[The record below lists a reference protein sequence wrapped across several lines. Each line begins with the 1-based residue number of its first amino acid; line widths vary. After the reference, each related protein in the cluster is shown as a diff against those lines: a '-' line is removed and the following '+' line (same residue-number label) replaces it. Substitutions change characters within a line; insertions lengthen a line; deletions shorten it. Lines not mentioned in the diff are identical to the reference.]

1 MSEEQIVSEDS
12 SHYEVSLTAG
22 QAFVA
27 FVLLLSSL
35 AAAFVFGLMVGKGQ
49 ATDRLVVKEQPT
61 VIEAGAMKKGE
72 GRIVELGVA
81 EPDEPEASTE
91 TVIEESPISETNIVE
106 ESVPPTPASAVPSSP
121 AGEVAVVQT
130 PASSQPERKPEPQPA
145 APAVQV
151 AETKPAP
158 SRAEPAATPH
168 TGPVYAQVF
177 SSPDSKAAES
187 LAARLIDNGFTSAYV
202 ERMPSSAGTTY
213 RVRVRFAAET
223 QARASVDKLR
233 ALSHTE
239 PWITRQ

>member
-49 ATDRLVVKEQPT
+49 ATDRLVVKQQPT
-61 VIEAGAMKKGE
+61 VIEAGAMKKGD

-81 EPDEPEASTE
+81 EPDEPEPAP
-91 TVIEESPISETNIVE
+91 ESEPPVPEATIVE
-106 ESVPPTPASAVPSSP
+106 ETPVVTPASAVPSSP
-121 AGEVAVVQT
+121 AGEVAVVET
-130 PASSQPERKPEPQPA
+130 AAPEQRKPEPPPSTPA
-145 APAVQV
+145 TQV
-151 AETKPAP
+151 AESKPAAARP
-158 SRAEPAATPH
+158 EPAAAS
-168 TGPVYAQVF
+168 GPVYAQVF
-177 SSPDSKAAES
+177 SSPDSKAAET

-202 ERMPSSAGTTY
+202 ERMPSAAGTTY

-223 QARASVDKLR
+223 QARASVDRLR